1 MASLINVLR
10 GLASGE
16 LPAQEYLERV
26 LHRVLTREQ
35 VVHAFAH
42 IDVARA
48 RALAEACDKH
58 RRSGGT
64 IGPLHGLPVAVKDTF
79 DTADLRTEA
88 GLPFMANHYA
98 AEDARLVVRIR
109 QAGGFVLG
117 KTVTAEA
124 SFAHQGET
132 RNPWNPQHSPGESS
146 AGSAAAIAAGFAHAA
161 IGSQTNDSVIRPA
174 AYCGVVGFKP
184 TQGTL
189 SLEGAFCFSPTLDQ
203 AGVFARSALDATAF
217 CAGLVADSKSR
228 PAAHQLAAPPQLGVI
243 VDFPWTS
250 LEPEAAQH
258 FAQIQR
264 VLNGHG
270 ARITPVTLP
279 PPYLGANTV
288 HRLIMLH
295 EGSRQLREL
304 QAQFRGQMSIELNDA
319 LDEGRRISPATYGE
333 SMVRRARLIEGGET
347 LFGELDAIITPAASG
362 PAPARFGTR
371 GDPGYSTLWS
381 LLGMP
386 AITVPTGFS
395 GNALP
400 LGMQI
405 AAPAGADDRLL
416 SVAHWIQATL
426 GASAQSRQRKSE
438 SN

>member
-1 MASLINVLR
+1 LASLINVLR

-26 LHRVLTREQ
+26 LHRVQTREPI
-35 VVHAFAH
+35 VHAFAH

-48 RALAEACDKH
+48 RSLAEACDKH

-79 DTADLRTEA
+79 DTTDLRTEA

-98 AEDARLVVRIR
+98 SEDAWLVARIR
-109 QAGGFVLG
+109 QAGGYVLG

-124 SFAHQGET
+124 SFTHPGET
-132 RNPWNPQHSPGESS
+132 RNPWNPQHSPGGSS

-184 TQGTL
+184 TQGML
-189 SLEGAFCFSPTLDQ
+189 SLDGALRFSPSLDQ
-203 AGVFARSALDATAF
+203 AGVFARSVLDAAAL
-217 CAGLVADSKSR
+217 CAALVTDSESR
-228 PAAHQLAAPPQLGVI
+228 PAAYELPAPPQLGLI
-243 VDFPWTS
+243 TDFPWTS
-250 LEPEAAQH
+250 LDAEAAQH
-258 FAQIQR
+258 LAQVVR
-264 VLNGHG
+264 VLSSRG
-270 ARITPVTLP
+270 ARITPITLP
-279 PPYLGANTV
+279 PAYLGANSV

-295 EGSRQLREL
+295 EGARQLGEL
-304 QAQFRGQMSIELNDA
+304 QVQFRGQMSNALNDA

-333 SMVRRARLIEGGET
+333 SMVRRARLIEGGAA
-347 LFGELDAIITPAASG
+347 LFGDMDGIITAAASG
-362 PAPARFGTR
+362 PAPARFGSH

-386 AITVPTGFS
+386 AITVPTGFAS
-395 GNALP
+395 NALP

-405 AAPAGADDRLL
+405 AAPAAADDRLL

-426 GASAQSRQRKSE
+426 GASAQSRQRKSGA
-438 SN
+438 S